1 MRGIWPKAVVA
12 PDTAPA
18 FQRISGDSPPRLA
31 GLDSRHGS
39 IPAAAAVHQMNGQTG
54 SAWSSR
60 PGHDASEDVQ
70 RNVADLAL
78 LERMRG
84 GDEGA
89 LAAFYDRWSDRVY
102 SLAVHLLRE
111 ARDAE
116 DIVEETFWQV
126 WRNAA
131 RYDAA
136 RGTVGTWL
144 LTICRSRALDR
155 IRTRRRR
162 KEDAT
167 LDDAASFESPEPD
180 AASAMV
186 TSETGRIVREA
197 LAELPVEQRQ
207 AVELAYFRGLSQSEI
222 AEKTGQPLGTVK
234 TRVRLAMVKL
244 REKLGVLQEART

>member
-1 MRGIWPKAVVA
+1 
-12 PDTAPA
+12 
-18 FQRISGDSPPRLA
+18 
-31 GLDSRHGS
+31 
-39 IPAAAAVHQMNGQTG
+39 MNGQTG
-54 SAWSSR
+54 AAWSSR

-102 SLAVHLLRE
+102 SLALHLLRE

-155 IRTRRRR
+155 LRSRHRRR
-162 KEDAT
+162 EDAT
-167 LDDAASFESPEPD
+167 IDDAATFESPAPD
-180 AASAMV
+180 PVSAMV

-244 REKLGVLQEART
+244 RERLGVLQEGEART

>member
-1 MRGIWPKAVVA
+1 
-12 PDTAPA
+12 
-18 FQRISGDSPPRLA
+18 
-31 GLDSRHGS
+31 
-39 IPAAAAVHQMNGQTG
+39 MNGQTG
-54 SAWSSR
+54 ASWSSG

-102 SLAVHLLRE
+102 SLALHLLHE

-144 LTICRSRALDR
+144 LTICRSRSLDR
-155 IRTRRRR
+155 IRARRRR
-162 KEDAT
+162 PEDAT
-167 LDDAASFESPEPD
+167 LDDAAALESPEPD
-180 AASAMV
+180 AASALV
-186 TSETGRIVREA
+186 TSETGRIVRLA
-197 LAELPVEQRQ
+197 LAELPAEQRQ

-222 AEKTGQPLGTVK
+222 AEKTGLPLGTVK
-234 TRVRLAMVKL
+234 TRVRLAMAKL